1 MRSLLACSLVALIT
15 GCATSKQIVGPN
27 GVAAHSIRCGAAV
40 ADACYEKAG
49 EVCPNGYTV
58 LNSQGSRYLGQI
70 GTASVSGSY
79 GSATSTPLITPNTL
93 LVECKPAK

>member
-1 MRSLLACSLVALIT
+1 VRPLAACLLLAVLTA
-15 GCATSKQIVGPN
+15 CATAKQIVGPS
-27 GVAAHSIRCGAAV
+27 GTPAYSIRCGAAV

-70 GTASVSGSY
+70 GSASVAGSY
-79 GSATSTPLITPNTL
+79 GSATSTPIITPNTL